1 MMKKIWNVWA
11 LLALLLNLLILS
23 ACGDNNA
30 DKQNFPTVEAIK
42 VFEQNI
48 PLNLEYSGRTQGSK
62 ETAIRARVGG
72 ILLKRHYQE
81 GGQVNEGDVLF
92 EIDPEPYK
100 VVLAQA
106 EAKLAQIQAKLT
118 SAKAQWERIDK
129 LAESHIASER
139 SRDEAKAE
147 YDSLIASS
155 KLASAEVDSARLN
168 LDYATVTAPIAG
180 ITDTETVSEGS
191 LIAVND
197 QLTTITQLDPI
208 YVIFSVSENE
218 VMKLSEMIS
227 KDMLVNT
234 SAVEGRGKEEL
245 DAKVR
250 FSNNQFYSET
260 GKVNFIDSS
269 LDRKTG
275 TLKLRATFPNAEHEL
290 IPGQFV
296 HLIVDHIA
304 RQNAVTIP
312 SEALM
317 QGTSGAY
324 VYRVSKEN
332 KVERV
337 AVKADIQTIDERW
350 IIDEGLKAGD
360 VIITKGMMKVRPG
373 MLVKAVIKDEKTQSA
388 EHSGYNVQQ

>member
-1 MMKKIWNVWA
+1 MKKIWNV
-11 LLALLLNLLILS
+11 LALLLNLLILS
-23 ACGDNNA
+23 ACGDNNT
-30 DKQNFPTVEAIK
+30 DEQNFPTVEVIK

-81 GGQVNEGDVLF
+81 GEQVNEGDVLF

-129 LAESHIASER
+129 LAESHIVSER

-147 YDSLIASS
+147 YDSLVASS
-155 KLASAEVDSARLN
+155 ELASAEVDSARLN

-208 YVIFSVSENE
+208 YVVFSVSENE

-234 SAVEGRGKEEL
+234 SAAEGRGKEEL

-337 AVKADIQTIDERW
+337 AVKADIQTTDERW

-373 MLVKAVIKDEKTQSA
+373 MRVKTVIKDEKTQSA

>member
-1 MMKKIWNVWA
+1 MMKKIWNV
-11 LLALLLNLLILS
+11 LALLLNLLILS
-23 ACGDNNA
+23 ACGDNNT
-30 DKQNFPTVEAIK
+30 DEQNFPTVEVIK

-81 GGQVNEGDVLF
+81 GEQVNEGDVLF

-129 LAESHIASER
+129 LAESHIVSER

-147 YDSLIASS
+147 YDSLVASS
-155 KLASAEVDSARLN
+155 ELASAEVDSARLN

-208 YVIFSVSENE
+208 YVVFSVSENE

-234 SAVEGRGKEEL
+234 SAAEGRGKEEL

-337 AVKADIQTIDERW
+337 AVKADIQTTDERW

-373 MLVKAVIKDEKTQSA
+373 MRVKTVIKDEKTQSA

>member
-1 MMKKIWNVWA
+1 MMKKIWNV
-11 LLALLLNLLILS
+11 LALLLNLLILS
-23 ACGDNNA
+23 ACGDNNT
-30 DKQNFPTVEAIK
+30 DEQNFPTVEVIK

-81 GGQVNEGDVLF
+81 GEQVNEGDVLF

-129 LAESHIASER
+129 LAESHIVSER

-155 KLASAEVDSARLN
+155 ELASAEVDSARLN

-208 YVIFSVSENE
+208 YVVFSVSENE

-234 SAVEGRGKEEL
+234 SAAEGRGKEEL

-337 AVKADIQTIDERW
+337 AVKADIQTTDERW

-360 VIITKGMMKVRPG
+360 VIITKGMMKVRPD
-373 MLVKAVIKDEKTQSA
+373 MRVKTVIKDEKTQSA